1 VLSPDLSSLL
11 LIYHAKLN
19 RWLQPGGHAEPGDTD
34 VFASARREAME
45 EAGVDGLCLVDGRV
59 LFDLDIHNIPGRAEE
74 PAHRHF
80 DLRFLF
86 LAPSWEA
93 TAGSDAVDFRWV
105 GLAEVA
111 VHESDASVMRAVE
124 KLRRRFEAE
133 APS

>member
-1 VLSPDLSSLL
+1 
-11 LIYHAKLN
+11 
-19 RWLQPGGHAEPGDTD
+19 
-34 VFASARREAME
+34 
-45 EAGVDGLCLVDGRV
+45 V

-74 PAHRHF
+74 PTHRHF

-124 KLRRRFEAE
+124 KLRRRFEA
-133 APS
+133 AASS